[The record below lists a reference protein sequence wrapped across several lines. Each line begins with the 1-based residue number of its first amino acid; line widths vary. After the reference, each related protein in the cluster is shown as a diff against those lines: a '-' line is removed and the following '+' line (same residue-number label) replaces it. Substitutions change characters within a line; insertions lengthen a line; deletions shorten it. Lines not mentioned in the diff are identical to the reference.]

1 MIDKSVGDILEIVDE
16 ISPFDLQDSWDNSG
30 LIVGKK
36 DKLFSN
42 IYLSLDLDT
51 ELIDSVED
59 GSLFIVHHPLI
70 FGELKSLDFDTYPA
84 KLIQKIIKKDIS
96 VIAMHTNFDKTHLN
110 RYVLEEILGY
120 KVSEIDGYLAYFD
133 LGKEFDEFVN
143 EVAKKLSLDSF
154 RVVKGSNFI
163 KSAALCTGSGASLLS
178 SLRADLLLTGD
189 LKYHEALSAKIEK
202 KSVIDIGHFESE
214 IYFAKCLKK
223 ALQTK
228 GINGIIKNSKNP
240 FNIIVSKDSIR

>member
-1 MIDKSVGDILEIVDE
+1 MSVDDILATLDE
-16 ISPFDLQDSWDNSG
+16 ISPFELQDSWDNSG

-42 IYLSLDLDT
+42 IYLSLDIDV

-70 FGELKSLDFDTYPA
+70 FGGLKSLDFDTYPA

-120 KVSEIDGYLAYFD
+120 EPSEVDGYLAYFD
-133 LGKEFDEFVN
+133 VEKDFDEFAQ
-143 EVAKKLSLDSF
+143 EIAKKLSLNSF
-154 RVVKGSNFI
+154 KVVKGAKYI
-163 KSAALCTGSGASLLS
+163 KKAALCTGSGASLLS
-178 SLRADLLLTGD
+178 SLRADMLLTGD
-189 LKYHEALSAKIEK
+189 LKYHEALSAKIEN
-202 KSVIDIGHFESE
+202 KSIIDIGHFESE
-214 IYFAKCLKK
+214 IYFAKSMQK

-228 GINGIIKNSKNP
+228 GINAIIKNSKNP
-240 FNIIVSKDSIR
+240 FITYQRIV